1 MRFFARLKRD
11 LGQKRWFRWVLAVA
25 FGAALGIGA
34 GRNIKGTVSIVDGD
48 SMVPTFQ
55 PGASVFAMP
64 VLGALTR
71 DDVVLLD
78 DGKGDSA
85 LKRIVGLPGERVDI
99 WRGYVF
105 INGRMLVEPY
115 LPKYTLTFPDQ
126 QCGRFH
132 FELGPEE
139 YFVLGDNRLFSLDS
153 RSYGPVAR
161 DKITG
166 RVPVSKNAPHSHFAP
181 FTLPAPGKTAIRP
194 LSSDVL
200 TAQTRPQGN

>member
-1 MRFFARLKRD
+1 MRFFARVRRD

-34 GRNIKGTVSIVDGD
+34 GRNIMGTVSIVDGD

-55 PGASVFAMP
+55 PGARVLAMP
-64 VLGALTR
+64 VLSAIAR
-71 DDVVLLD
+71 DDIVLLD
-78 DGKGDSA
+78 DGKGDFA
-85 LKRIVGLPGERVDI
+85 LKRVVGLPGETIDL
-99 WRGYVF
+99 WRGYLFV
-105 INGRMLVEPY
+105 NGKMLVEPY

-126 QCGRFH
+126 QRGRFH

-166 RVPVSKNAPHSHFAP
+166 RVHLSQNAPRSRFAP
-181 FTLPAPGKTAIRP
+181 FTLPAAGKTVIRP
-194 LSSDVL
+194 LPPQVL
-200 TAQTRPQGN
+200 TAQTRPDGN